1 MSAAS
6 PGIGRRWVLPIIR
19 IIVFAAIGAALI
31 KLAFFSGAT
40 SGSDGVKPTGAIS
53 DPIATVATGS
63 IKNDVSVDATVY
75 PDAAVPVRA
84 TVAGEITKVSI
95 ALGAGA
101 AGNTAVVVVK
111 HPLTSTDPAAT
122 PGFRSVT
129 ITAGVAGT
137 VSALDALVGQQVNVG
152 DVLAQI
158 APPTFNVSGSI
169 APVDQYRL
177 LSKPTEAT
185 VTIAGGPAPFT
196 CTGLTISAPLA
207 GAGSTGGGSA
217 GSAGAADGGSGAGA
231 PGGGAGSSGGPTVR
245 CAVPGDVTVFAG
257 LAAKL
262 KISAGSAADAMIVPA
277 TAVEG
282 SGAAGTVY
290 EPSANGGA
298 PTPVKVQLGIF
309 DGRNVQIVSGL
320 KKGDR
325 ILEFVPSK
333 ADQQAAQA
341 TGLGG

>member
-19 IIVFAAIGAALI
+19 IVVFAAIGVALV

-53 DPIATVATGS
+53 DPLAVVETGSIRNDVSLDATVA
-63 IKNDVSVDATVY
+63 
-75 PDAAVPVRA
+75 PDPAVPVRA
-84 TVAGEITKVSI
+84 TVAGEITKVSV
-95 ALGAGA
+95 ALGAGTD
-101 AGNTAVVVVK
+101 GNTAVVVVK

-129 ITAGVAGT
+129 ITAAAGGT
-137 VSALDALVGQQVNVG
+137 VSALNALVGQQVNVG

-169 APVDQYRL
+169 AAVDQYRL
-177 LSKPTEAT
+177 VSKPTEAT

-196 CTGLTISAPLA
+196 CTGLTVIVPLA
-207 GAGSTGGGSA
+207 GSGGAGGASGS
-217 GSAGAADGGSGAGA
+217 GDGDAGSGAGA
-231 PGGGAGSSGGPTVR
+231 GAGSGSTAGPIVR

-257 LAAKL
+257 LAAKM
-262 KISAGSAADAMIVPA
+262 KISAGSAPDALLVPA

-282 SGAAGTVY
+282 SGATGTVY
-290 EPSANGGA
+290 EPAADGGA
-298 PTPVKVQLGIF
+298 PTAVKVQLGIF
-309 DGRNVQIVSGL
+309 DGKRVQIVSGL
-320 KKGDR
+320 KKGDQVM
-325 ILEFVPSK
+325 EFVPSK
-333 ADQQAAQA
+333 ADQQAKAMGFA
-341 TGLGG
+341 G